1 MKCSSYIKLRV
12 RSIGNAEKS
21 AFNAVLIKKPNA
33 RFHEFPFLPFYR
45 FFLGVSKIVFSKIM
59 Y

>member
-33 RFHEFPFLPFYR
+33 KFHEFPFLPFYR
-45 FFLGVSKIVFSKIM
+45 LFLGVSKIVF
-59 Y
+59 